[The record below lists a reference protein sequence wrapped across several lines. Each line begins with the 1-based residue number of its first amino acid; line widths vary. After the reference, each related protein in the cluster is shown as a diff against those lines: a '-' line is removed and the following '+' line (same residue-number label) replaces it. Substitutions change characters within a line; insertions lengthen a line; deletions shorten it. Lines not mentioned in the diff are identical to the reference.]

1 MRNHVTDSNSAR
13 RGFVAGPAPRRAA
26 GTIVHGCVDFRAGWV
41 LRAVR
46 ALVLS
51 AVALGLAVVAHVSAG
66 GVHPDAWTIVVL
78 LGFCALGSSVWLGR
92 EASRRQIFLLLIGG
106 QTLLHGAMTVTAGN
120 AGDNGTE
127 HSTFSGT
134 VVTTLQHLFEELTP
148 AHAPMTLAHLA
159 AAALTGLWLAHGER
173 ALWDLIGL
181 AAHATRRAVLSLA
194 VPHVCGVRL
203 SGSHPPAA
211 SFLVAAPL
219 CQVFLCDTHVRR
231 GPPVVFCAL

>member
-1 MRNHVTDSNSAR
+1 MRNHVTDSNSAG

-26 GTIVHGCVDFRAGWV
+26 GMIVHGCVDLRAGWV

-51 AVALGLAVVAHVSAG
+51 AVALGLAFVAHVSAG
-66 GVHPDAWTIVVL
+66 GVRPDTWTIVVL
-78 LGFCALGSSVWLGR
+78 LGICALGSSVWLGR
-92 EASRRQIFLLLIGG
+92 EASRLQILLLLMGG
-106 QTLLHGAMTVTAGN
+106 QTLLHGAMTVTSGN
-120 AGDNGTE
+120 AGD
-127 HSTFSGT
+127 HGT
-134 VVTTLQHLFEELTP
+134 VMTTLQHLFEELTL

-211 SFLVAAPL
+211 SFLVAAPI